1 MDTSSRQ
8 INRLFHPWHLG
19 NDGTLYGMC
28 SIGLSRQAW
37 CHAGLVLARFRNVVV
52 DCRHCQ
58 FFKKDRVVLG
68 AQAYIAAFHMGGV
81 FYPSQ
86 LVHHPLV
93 GCAPGIFAFFA
104 FNITVIRTN
113 SVLVAFGWIL
123 ACTDIAFVLSR
134 ILVTLPPPSDDKDQQ
149 GTNILGGGENNHVYQ
164 AYHFQGLQ

>member
-1 MDTSSRQ
+1 MASMR
-8 INRLFHPWHLG
+8 INTETNPFEWTLRVVKSIVFSIHGILG
-19 NDGTLYGMC
+19 MTEPFTGCVQLAFQDKHGAMP
-28 SIGLSRQAW
+28 AW
-37 CHAGLVLARFRNVVV
+37 FWPVSEMLLWIVAIAN
-52 DCRHCQ
+52 

-81 FYPSQ
+81 FYLSQ

-149 GTNILGGGENNHVYQ
+149 GTNILGGG
-164 AYHFQGLQ
+164 